1 MESREPEQE
10 QMNMKKSIRHTAYLI
25 TLMIS
30 LISLGSCRNGS
41 LSGWI
46 IMTLVPASSPEPDYQ
61 QGYPWRYYPAA
72 RLVAL
77 KPGMPLN
84 TGMILTESF
93 FSACSPALS
102 YDGSLLLFTGKKEI
116 SDPWQI
122 WLLELEDLSIRQV
135 TAGLE
140 NCIDPVYLPSG
151 QIVFSRSTSENSL
164 PPYYFLYSC
173 KPDGSELKQISFHP
187 HSDLATSII
196 LDGRLLTVS
205 RQLSPQEDEQK
216 YLVLRPDGTNAELF
230 YEPGKGKYLWGKGV
244 ETKNHEIV
252 FIESSTQDPGKGEL
266 VAVNQNKPLNSRS
279 VLSSKVEG
287 SFHSASEMPSG
298 KFLVSYRDSPW
309 EH

>member
-1 MESREPEQE
+1 
-10 QMNMKKSIRHTAYLI
+10 MKLKISIWPFTY
-25 TLMIS
+25 MIALS
-30 LISLGSCRNGS
+30 IMVIYIGSCRS
-41 LSGWI
+41 RTLSGWI
-46 IMTLVPASSPEPDYQ
+46 IMTQVPASAPEPDYQ
-61 QGYPWRYYPAA
+61 RGYPWRYYPGS
-72 RLVAL
+72 RIVAL
-77 KPGMPLN
+77 KPDMPLN
-84 TGMILTESF
+84 TGLILTESF
-93 FSACSPALS
+93 YSACSPALS
-102 YDGSLLLFTGKKEI
+102 YDGSLLSFTGKKEI

-230 YEPGKGKYLWGKGV
+230 YEPGKGKYLWGKG
-244 ETKNHEIV
+244 
-252 FIESSTQDPGKGEL
+252 
-266 VAVNQNKPLNSRS
+266 
-279 VLSSKVEG
+279 
-287 SFHSASEMPSG
+287 
-298 KFLVSYRDSPW
+298 
-309 EH
+309 